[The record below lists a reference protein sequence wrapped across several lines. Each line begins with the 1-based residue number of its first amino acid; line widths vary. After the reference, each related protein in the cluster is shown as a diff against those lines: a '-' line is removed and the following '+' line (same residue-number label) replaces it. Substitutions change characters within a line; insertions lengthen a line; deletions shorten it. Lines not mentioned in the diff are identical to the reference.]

1 MRFYVAGCNSCL
13 VCIVFSVLELCQAEK
28 GIILSMRLE
37 MLCESKCEDLALKL
51 AEAIHRCLRSRDSN
65 FQEESAEEQ
74 LFYTIE
80 IYIALLYKFKRI
92 HDIIKEVMVWQN
104 YILEMCITF

>member
-1 MRFYVAGCNSCL
+1 
-13 VCIVFSVLELCQAEK
+13 
-28 GIILSMRLE
+28 MRLE

-51 AEAIHRCLRSRDSN
+51 AEAIHRCLRTRDSS
-65 FQEESAEEQ
+65 FQEESAEQQ
-74 LFYTIE
+74 LFYTID

-104 YILEMCITF
+104 DVFETYITF

>member
-1 MRFYVAGCNSCL
+1 
-13 VCIVFSVLELCQAEK
+13 
-28 GIILSMRLE
+28 MRLE

-51 AEAIHRCLRSRDSN
+51 AEAIHRCLRTRDSS

-74 LFYTIE
+74 LFYTID

-92 HDIIKEVMVWQN
+92 HDIIKEVIICQN
-104 YILEMCITF
+104 YILEKYINF

>member
-1 MRFYVAGCNSCL
+1 
-13 VCIVFSVLELCQAEK
+13 
-28 GIILSMRLE
+28 MRLE

-51 AEAIHRCLRSRDSN
+51 AEAIHRCLRTRDSS

-74 LFYTIE
+74 LFYTID

-92 HDIIKEVMVWQN
+92 HDIIKEVMVWHN
-104 YILEMCITF
+104 YVLEKYINF